1 MSGWQAGRDQ
11 IAQLLQQ
18 RHLDRVS
25 GDAANG
31 YFRLEEARQRLSSAQ
46 ALASTDAVGAFE
58 MAYDAVRQAA
68 TALLLQQG
76 LRPRS
81 EGGHVAVAEAVRAQF
96 GASFDTFNVL
106 RRVRNR
112 LEYPDTAT
120 DLALE
125 RSDVDDA
132 IRYAERTVKA
142 VGELLPALTFW
153 Q

>member
-1 MSGWQAGRDQ
+1 VSGWQAGRDQ
-11 IAQLLQQ
+11 IVQLLKQ
-18 RHLDRVS
+18 RHLDQVS
-25 GDAANG
+25 GEAADG
-31 YFRLEEARQRLSSAQ
+31 YFRLEEARQRLASAQ
-46 ALASTDAVGAFE
+46 ALAPIDAVGAFE

-81 EGGHVAVAEAVRAQF
+81 DGGHVAVAEAVRAQF
-96 GASFDTFNVL
+96 GASFDMFNVL

-120 DLALE
+120 DLTVDQSDLREALQ
-125 RSDVDDA
+125 
-132 IRYAERTVKA
+132 YAQRTVTA
-142 VGELLPALTFW
+142 VEELLPNLTFW